1 MAKRIGVLGV
11 QGDIEEHVSAIE
23 RALNEEK
30 IEGRVMLVKTPQ
42 DVDEIEGIV
51 LPGGESTTMGSLT
64 MLNGTLSRLSG
75 RLKDG
80 LPALGTCA
88 GLILLSK
95 KTKDRVLGT
104 TGQPLLGILDI
115 EVNRNA
121 FGRQGESFETE
132 LLIPKIGE
140 KPYHA
145 VFIRAPVITSVG
157 SGVEVLARTEEGI
170 VAVQQGNII
179 GTSFH
184 PELSEDSRLHRYF
197 LSLIDN

>member
-1 MAKRIGVLGV
+1 MARRVGVLAV
-11 QGDIEEHVSAIE
+11 QGDVEEHVSAVEKALEEE
-23 RALNEEK
+23 REEGK
-30 IEGRVMLVKTPQ
+30 VMLVKTPQ
-42 DVDEIEGIV
+42 DVDAVDSIV
-51 LPGGESTTMGSLT
+51 LPGGERTAIGSLS
-64 MLNGTLSRLSG
+64 MLSN
-75 RLKDG
+75 RLKEG

-95 KTKDRVLGT
+95 KSRDRVLGT
-104 TGQPLLGILDI
+104 TGQPLLGILDV

-121 FGRQGESFETE
+121 FGRQGESFETD

-157 SGVEVLARTEEGI
+157 SEVEVLARTEEGV

-184 PELSEDSRLHRYF
+184 PELSGDSRLHRYF
-197 LSLIDN
+197 LSLGETNK